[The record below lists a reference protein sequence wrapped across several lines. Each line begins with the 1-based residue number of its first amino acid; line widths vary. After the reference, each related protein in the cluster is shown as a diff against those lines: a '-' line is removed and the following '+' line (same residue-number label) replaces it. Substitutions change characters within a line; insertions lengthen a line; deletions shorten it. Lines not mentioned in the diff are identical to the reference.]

1 MELFPP
7 ISYVDNYRSGYSTY
21 SLNFQTSKKNK
32 LDYFR
37 PISGEKYN
45 DKKPILIFGCSFAFG
60 AGLEDNQTI
69 SSKLSAAT
77 KRTAYNFGIC
87 ATGIQHMLAL
97 IKNPNLYNKITQT
110 PEHII
115 YIYITDH
122 IIERLQTN
130 IYPSPMTTNGIN
142 LTYKF
147 KDNRLILD
155 YKPFYNFSKN
165 FIVKSLYYQA
175 DLKRRNEDQAT
186 KEYNAKLV
194 KQIFIESK
202 KEIEK
207 KYPNIKFTIIRYEVE
222 DDNADIFEMPQMW
235 SDLENE
241 GFTVIKSSDLIGRKY
256 KYHSQDTNEDYYHP
270 SEQAWDMLIPPL
282 IKKLDL

>member
-1 MELFPP
+1 
-7 ISYVDNYRSGYSTY
+7 
-21 SLNFQTSKKNK
+21 
-32 LDYFR
+32 
-37 PISGEKYN
+37 
-45 DKKPILIFGCSFAFG
+45 
-60 AGLEDNQTI
+60 
-69 SSKLSAAT
+69 
-77 KRTAYNFGIC
+77 
-87 ATGIQHMLAL
+87 MLAL

-110 PEHII
+110 PEHIV

-122 IIERLQTN
+122 IESLQAN
-130 IYPSPMTTNGIN
+130 IFPSPMTANGIN
-142 LTYKF
+142 LTYKL

-175 DLKRRNEDQAT
+175 DQKRRNEYQAI
-186 KEYNAKLV
+186 KEYNAKLA

-207 KYPNIKFTIIRYEVE
+207 KYPNIKFTVIRYEVE

-235 SDLENE
+235 SDLEKE

-282 IKKLDL
+282 IKRLNL